1 MIDEKT
7 LIEALKQRIALH
19 EKDGNDFAN
28 EHIHYDAEE
37 LFLRLADEV
46 QAIIEVIEEQPKVNE
61 WISCSERM
69 PEEMQHDLYWTTHE
83 DGSVV
88 LHGYTEKNGFIY
100 NWETEKEKRK
110 RQGSVIAWKPYT
122 RPEPYKEGLK

>member
-1 MIDEKT
+1 MIDEKK
-7 LIEALKQRIALH
+7 LIEVLKQRIASH
-19 EKDGNDFAN
+19 EKDA
-28 EHIHYDAEE
+28 AEIDGCAIE
-37 LFLRLADEV
+37 FLRLADEV